1 MVYVN
6 VQCVEPDRLPLVI
19 SYETT
24 LLERFRLF
32 VLSDVRASAGGSLRS
47 TILLGV
53 DDNPPPE
60 ATLVFELDVY
70 DPGAGD
76 PPLFRIRRM
85 GSRCQV
91 DLVRPNVRS
100 RMAEGG
106 ELTHGSRI
114 EILMQDTR
122 RIPVTLQMETDLIR
136 STSAVGGG
144 ALRHKPQAD
153 VNAGWFLY
161 NSVYSLMT
169 LNLQILKD
177 RTIVFL
183 RKIGIHPWVVIMIIT
198 IGSVLG
204 YLAYNAWVSHK
215 ASKDA
220 EERADALAQA
230 QERAEAARENAL
242 NNEMACMQER
252 RALATRLKDIQ
263 EVKKIYAIQA
273 INVSLSQ
280 TVALETGGARMME
293 DPVKP
298 FDEQYVTNL
307 EKEVMVMMD
316 TVTAAYENMTFC
328 TEQDSVLGADLH
340 PMMLVWHPDPSIVC
354 PVQYSTI
361 DKGINRMGSW
371 GLSERVAKEFGSQN
385 FSEGGGSWAT
395 AANRSTRRSEDG
407 PTVVSDNDGARP
419 ARGSI
424 TLLTADTGAR
434 VPVAPSLTHIW
445 ALALW
450 DAYNRLP
457 SPATGVMDKPVGH
470 CVDQVM
476 DSLMNSPDPAIPG
489 SPVLP
494 DITLVAKGEQPLVI
508 PPSPGCPWPQ
518 GVFKLSAEAAV
529 KAVAN
534 WSIAIEGAEAA
545 AANEASN

>member
-53 DDNPPPE
+53 DDDPPPE

-85 GSRCQV
+85 GARCQV

-100 RMAEGG
+100 RMADGG
-106 ELTHGSRI
+106 ELAHGSRI

-136 STSAVGGG
+136 SSSAVGGG
-144 ALRHKPQAD
+144 ALRHKPQDD

-215 ASKDA
+215 ASQDA

-230 QERAEAARENAL
+230 HERAEAARENAL

-273 INVSLSQ
+273 INTSLSQ
-280 TVALETGGARMME
+280 TVALETGGSRMME

-316 TVTAAYENMTFC
+316 TVTASYENMTFC

-385 FSEGGGSWAT
+385 FSEGGEAGQQQLTDQLGDPRMAPRWSAT
-395 AANRSTRRSEDG
+395 TMALGLRE
-407 PTVVSDNDGARP
+407 VQF
-419 ARGSI
+419 

-476 DSLMNSPDPAIPG
+476 NSLMNSPDPAIPG

-494 DITLVAKGEQPLVI
+494 DITLVAKGEQSLVI

-534 WSIAIEGAEAA
+534 WAIAVEGAEAA
-545 AANEASN
+545 AANETSN